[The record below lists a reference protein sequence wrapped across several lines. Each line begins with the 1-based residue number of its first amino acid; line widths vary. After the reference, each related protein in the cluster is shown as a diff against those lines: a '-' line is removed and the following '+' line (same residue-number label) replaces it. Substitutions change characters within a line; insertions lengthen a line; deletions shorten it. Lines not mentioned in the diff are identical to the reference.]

1 MKRGRA
7 REREEGI
14 DEEGSP
20 EKGYWGGD
28 GDLVT
33 PSGLTAYFAAG
44 GAVATAAWEILAS
57 N

>member
-14 DEEGSP
+14 D